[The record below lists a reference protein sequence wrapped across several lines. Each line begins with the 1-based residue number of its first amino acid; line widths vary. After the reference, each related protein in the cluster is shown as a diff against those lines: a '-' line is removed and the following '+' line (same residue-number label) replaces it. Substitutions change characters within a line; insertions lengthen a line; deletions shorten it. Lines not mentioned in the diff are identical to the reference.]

1 VLALGAGVASMVVS
15 RDEQAAKM
23 LVKADAGFLGHT
35 GGIGIQ
41 GPKKIADL
49 LLDLRTAQ
57 WRDRWLDLTVHF
69 RL

>member
-1 VLALGAGVASMVVS
+1 
-15 RDEQAAKM
+15 M

-35 GGIGIQ
+35 GGVGIQ
-41 GPKKIADL
+41 GPEKIADL

-69 RL
+69 RLYPTRPGQNLACPSKISAK